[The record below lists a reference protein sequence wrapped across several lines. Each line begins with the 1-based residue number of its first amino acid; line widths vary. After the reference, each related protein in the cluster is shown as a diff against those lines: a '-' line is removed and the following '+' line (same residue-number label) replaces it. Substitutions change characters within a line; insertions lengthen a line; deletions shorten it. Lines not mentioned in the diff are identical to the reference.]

1 MTYNENYYKNQN
13 REQREVI
20 EQQEENIKALHKENH
35 EVKQS
40 IYNELIVARNIGKS
54 NDMYKN
60 IKMLDIIEKLID
72 DLYFDIQE
80 ELNEELELAEKDL
93 SHLELRYVT
102 LRRCNGE
109 IRQNYYF
116 FADLKDEVDVNFHS
130 SEGISRWFDLS
141 ELNSLEM
148 PFTSK
153 YVVKHYLEIGCKNHD
168 IYAGIADGEKI
179 VFVNMPEF

>member
-1 MTYNENYYKNQN
+1 MIIVMPFSFNSFRSFFTINSFSLSSP
-13 REQREVI
+13 EVG
-20 EQQEENIKALHKENH
+20 
-35 EVKQS
+35 S
-40 IYNELIVARNIGKS
+40 P
-54 NDMYKN
+54 
-60 IKMLDIIEKLID
+60 
-72 DLYFDIQE
+72 
-80 ELNEELELAEKDL
+80 EKDL

>member
-1 MTYNENYYKNQN
+1 MTAKLRNMTSLYIFKGD
-13 REQREVI
+13 
-20 EQQEENIKALHKENH
+20 KALLLCRQGSR
-35 EVKQS
+35 V
-40 IYNELIVARNIGKS
+40 V
-54 NDMYKN
+54 NDMWIGSAGGHFEPEELNDAKACV
-60 IKMLDIIEKLID
+60 LR
-72 DLYFDIQE
+72 

>member
-1 MTYNENYYKNQN
+1 
-13 REQREVI
+13 
-20 EQQEENIKALHKENH
+20 
-35 EVKQS
+35 
-40 IYNELIVARNIGKS
+40 
-54 NDMYKN
+54 
-60 IKMLDIIEKLID
+60 MLR
-72 DLYFDIQE
+72 

-93 SHLELRYVT
+93 SHLALRYVT

-130 SEGISRWFDLS
+130 NEGISRWFDLS

>member
-1 MTYNENYYKNQN
+1 MTAKLRNMTSLYIFKGD
-13 REQREVI
+13 
-20 EQQEENIKALHKENH
+20 KALLLYRQGSR
-35 EVKQS
+35 V
-40 IYNELIVARNIGKS
+40 V
-54 NDMYKN
+54 NDM
-60 IKMLDIIEKLID
+60 LIGSAGGH
-72 DLYFDIQE
+72 FEPE

>member
-1 MTYNENYYKNQN
+1 MKSAKSL
-13 REQREVI
+13 RERVVS
-20 EQQEENIKALHKENH
+20 ALSARTR
-35 EVKQS
+35 S
-40 IYNELIVARNIGKS
+40 INSAR
-54 NDMYKN
+54 
-60 IKMLDIIEKLID
+60 
-72 DLYFDIQE
+72 
-80 ELNEELELAEKDL
+80 ADL

-179 VFVNMPEF
+179 VFVNNLHLKIFMLYFR

>member
-1 MTYNENYYKNQN
+1 MTAKLRNMTSLYIFKGD
-13 REQREVI
+13 
-20 EQQEENIKALHKENH
+20 KALLLYRQGSR
-35 EVKQS
+35 V
-40 IYNELIVARNIGKS
+40 V
-54 NDMYKN
+54 NDMW
-60 IKMLDIIEKLID
+60 IGSAGGHFEP
-72 DLYFDIQE
+72 E

>member
-1 MTYNENYYKNQN
+1 
-13 REQREVI
+13 
-20 EQQEENIKALHKENH
+20 
-35 EVKQS
+35 
-40 IYNELIVARNIGKS
+40 
-54 NDMYKN
+54 
-60 IKMLDIIEKLID
+60 ML
-72 DLYFDIQE
+72 FRS

>member
-1 MTYNENYYKNQN
+1 MTAKLRNMTSLYIFKGD
-13 REQREVI
+13 
-20 EQQEENIKALHKENH
+20 KALLLYRQGSR
-35 EVKQS
+35 V
-40 IYNELIVARNIGKS
+40 V
-54 NDMYKN
+54 NDMWIGSAGGHFEPEELNDAKACV
-60 IKMLDIIEKLID
+60 LR
-72 DLYFDIQE
+72 

-141 ELNSLEM
+141 ELNS
-148 PFTSK
+148 
-153 YVVKHYLEIGCKNHD
+153 
-168 IYAGIADGEKI
+168 
-179 VFVNMPEF
+179 